1 MELFTYQL
9 NKGGPSK
16 CPYSVSTFPFQTNK
30 IMGTR
35 SRIGI
40 QLADKSILSVYCHYD
55 GYPEFNGVKLQE
67 HFNSYDA
74 ATELIDGGD
83 ISCLWTNAGWNNEV
97 LPEVGPLYYSSRGE
111 VTEPRYDM
119 SLKTYLANGEEYA
132 YLFKDGEWV
141 CYNTR
146 SWDEKYLQQVE
157 IPAAVAA

>member
-1 MELFTYQL
+1 
-9 NKGGPSK
+9 
-16 CPYSVSTFPFQTNK
+16 
-30 IMGTR
+30 MGTR

-40 QLADKSILSVYCHYD
+40 QLADDSILSIYCHYD

-83 ISCLWTNAGWNNEV
+83 MSCLWTNAGWNNEV
-97 LPEVGPLYYSSRGE
+97 LPTTGALYFSSRGE
-111 VTEPRYDM
+111 DCPPRID
-119 SLKTYLANGEEYA
+119 SNLKEYLSNGEEYA
-132 YLFKDGEWV
+132 FSEEYAYIFKDGEWI

-157 IPAAVAA
+157 IPVAVAA

>member
-1 MELFTYQL
+1 M
-9 NKGGPSK
+9 S
-16 CPYSVSTFPFQTNK
+16 
-30 IMGTR
+30 TR

-40 QLADKSILSVYCHYD
+40 QLADESILSVYCHWD
-55 GYPEFNGVKLQE
+55 GYPEFNGAKLVE

-74 ATELIDGGD
+74 AAELIDGGS

-132 YLFKDGEWV
+132 YIFKDDEWV
-141 CYNTR
+141 CYNTKDW
-146 SWDEKYLQQVE
+146 SEEYLQQVE
-157 IPAAVAA
+157 IPVAVTV